1 MASTSGRHRSR
12 TRAATSPEPTPNPAR
27 PRRPARRAV
36 LGSGV
41 LLAAAGAASGIGI
54 YRHRHEQD
62 DGSSEADSLL
72 AALRAGDLSGAPLDV
87 SERYPATQRFAATVG
102 VLSEALGA
110 PTIELTRQEDGED
123 MRSLHLTWTWD
134 LGQGYDEP
142 WTYATIATLARGD
155 DGWVTTLPVD
165 ALVPGIEEGDRLE
178 VRTERPALGRILDS
192 LGQQIYGPTP
202 VIDVGIDKG
211 ALPEGDAGDA
221 AADLARVLEID
232 PEAFR
237 ARVESS
243 GPRAF
248 VTALSIREENA
259 DDYDLDAA
267 LDVPGCLQRDTDAP
281 LALEKGFA
289 PGVLGALREATA
301 EDIEDSDGQLAAG
314 DLVGSGGVCAAF
326 GPALLGASGLRI
338 SRAPAGG
345 SSSEDLHRIPVV
357 DGEDISIT
365 LDIDLQRRAT
375 SILADTE
382 APSSICVVRPSD
394 GGLLAAALGPTGQEY
409 PIGLLG
415 RYAPGSTFKTVAA
428 LSMLRLGDTPDTV
441 VECPATATIEGRTFK
456 NADRMDPSR
465 FGPMPL
471 KDAIAHSCN
480 TAMLLQHDRVS
491 QQLLADSAASL
502 GIGLEAGAGLDC
514 FMGSVDPADAG
525 TEHVAAMM
533 GQGRVLTSPLAM
545 AVVMAS
551 VLAGRTV
558 TPQILADPV
567 QPAAEPGSPLRHNE
581 AESLRGMLRGV
592 VTYGGLESTLGDYP
606 GEPVH
611 AKTGTAQ
618 WVDDGEIR
626 LHSWVIVGQGDL
638 AFSVFVETGD
648 YGSRTAAPL
657 ARRFLDAIHDR

>member
-1 MASTSGRHRSR
+1 M
-12 TRAATSPEPTPNPAR
+12 
-27 PRRPARRAV
+27 V

-41 LLAAAGAASGIGI
+41 LLAAAGVGTGIGI
-54 YRHRHEQD
+54 SWYRHEQD
-62 DGSSEADSLL
+62 DGSSEAASLL
-72 AALRAGDLSGAPLDV
+72 AALRAGDLEGAPLDV
-87 SERYPATQRFAATVG
+87 SERYPATERFAATVG
-102 VLSEALGA
+102 SLREALGE
-110 PTIELTRQEDGED
+110 PTIELTRQEDGENE
-123 MRSLHLTWTWD
+123 RSLHLAWTWD
-134 LGQGYDEP
+134 LGRGNDP
-142 WTYATIATLARGD
+142 WTYTTVATLARGE
-155 DGWVTTLPVD
+155 DGWAATLPID
-165 ALVPGIEEGDRLE
+165 ALVPGAKEGDRLA
-178 VRTERPALGRILDS
+178 VRTDRPNMGRILDS
-192 LGQQIYGPTP
+192 SGQQVYGPTP
-202 VIDVGIDKG
+202 VIDVGIDKR
-211 ALPEGDAGDA
+211 ALEDGDIGDSA
-221 AADLARVLEID
+221 TDLARVLGID

-243 GPRAF
+243 GPKAF
-248 VTALSIREENA
+248 VTALRIREENA
-259 DDYDLDAA
+259 GDYDLDAA
-267 LDVPGCLQRDTDAP
+267 NDVPGCLQQDADAP
-281 LALEKGFA
+281 LAVEKGFA
-289 PGVLGALREATA
+289 PGVLGELREATA
-301 EDIEDSDGQLAAG
+301 EDVEGSDGQLAAG
-314 DLVGSGGVCAAF
+314 DLVGSGGVCAAS
-326 GPALLGASGLRI
+326 GAALLGASGLTITRTAA
-338 SRAPAGG
+338 RG
-345 SSSEDLHRIPVV
+345 SSSEALHRIPTV
-357 DGEDISIT
+357 DGEDVAIT
-365 LDIDLQRRAT
+365 LDSDLQRTAT
-375 SILADTE
+375 SILAGTE

-409 PIGLLG
+409 PVGLVG
-415 RYAPGSTFKTVAA
+415 QYAPGSTFKTVAA

-441 VECPATATIEGRTFK
+441 VECPATATIEGRSFK
-456 NADRMDPSR
+456 NADRMDPSL

-491 QQLLADSAASL
+491 QELLADSATSL

-514 FMGSVDPADAG
+514 FMGAVDPADAG

-558 TPQILADPV
+558 TPQILTDPTEPAD
-567 QPAAEPGSPLRHNE
+567 EPGSPLTRAE

-592 VTYGGLESTLGDYP
+592 VTYGGLRSAFGDFP

-618 WVDDGEIR
+618 WVDGGGIR

-657 ARRFLDAIHDR
+657 ARRFLEAIHGR